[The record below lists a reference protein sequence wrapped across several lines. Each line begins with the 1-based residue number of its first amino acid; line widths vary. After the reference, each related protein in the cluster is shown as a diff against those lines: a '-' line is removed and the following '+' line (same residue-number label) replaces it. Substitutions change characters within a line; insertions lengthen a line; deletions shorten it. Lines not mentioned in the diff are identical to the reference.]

1 MIPMTA
7 EELVEEAL
15 ASSRPVP
22 ELRSVVLRL
31 NSQGLTKDLI
41 LDRLEQ
47 TRTKL
52 RAAGREKDEE
62 ALMDVMD
69 FLTGWCSPHM
79 KLRLKAPLPMPEMAP
94 DSSSHSR
101 LSPSTA
107 DKQGLDYWLNRP
119 YVSEERRGALRQADV
134 VILPWE
140 SFGTYKQPV
149 FPNGTG
155 ELFDF
160 LTEPSE
166 FRVEVPVEEA
176 DYHELALHAASV
188 DLGQF
193 LVSAKALPRFVGQL
207 TEFINYRWPGASLR
221 GPKDNIA
228 VAISVAEVG
237 KGLTFSYSGSLD
249 GLIESLRALPT
260 RVKANGN

>member
-79 KLRLKAPLPMPEMAP
+79 KLRL
-94 DSSSHSR
+94 
-101 LSPSTA
+101 
-107 DKQGLDYWLNRP
+107 
-119 YVSEERRGALRQADV
+119 
-134 VILPWE
+134 
-140 SFGTYKQPV
+140 
-149 FPNGTG
+149 
-155 ELFDF
+155 
-160 LTEPSE
+160 
-166 FRVEVPVEEA
+166 
-176 DYHELALHAASV
+176 
-188 DLGQF
+188 
-193 LVSAKALPRFVGQL
+193 
-207 TEFINYRWPGASLR
+207 
-221 GPKDNIA
+221 
-228 VAISVAEVG
+228 
-237 KGLTFSYSGSLD
+237 
-249 GLIESLRALPT
+249 
-260 RVKANGN
+260 